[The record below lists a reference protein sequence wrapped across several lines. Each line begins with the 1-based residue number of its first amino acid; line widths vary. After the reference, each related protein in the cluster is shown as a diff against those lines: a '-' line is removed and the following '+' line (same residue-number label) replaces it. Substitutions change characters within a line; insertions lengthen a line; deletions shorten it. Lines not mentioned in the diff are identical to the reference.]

1 MYNKN
6 YIKPSDVDE
15 QFSSPIL
22 GDIDNST
29 LEMQEDA
36 IRNDTFMNKLIRQ
49 KEQQQIKHNDLNM
62 EMKVRWSFYLNVYL
76 FIFTIL
82 MFATLWCGIFLPG
95 RGLAETTL
103 NFLITVGFIKVI
115 GVVWVIVK
123 HLFPYQK

>member
-6 YIKPSDVDE
+6 YIKPSDIDE

-22 GDIDNST
+22 SDVDSST

-36 IRNDTFMNKLIRQ
+36 LKNDIFMNKLIRQ
-49 KEQQQIKHNDLNM
+49 KEEQQMKHNDLNM
-62 EMKVRWSFYLNVYL
+62 AMKVSWSKYLTGYL
-76 FIFTIL
+76 ITFTIL

-103 NFLITVGFIKVI
+103 NFLITVGFVKVI